1 MLWRSSRAR
10 SLAVAKT
17 PAAVLVAV
25 LLVAVLVAVLLV
37 AVLLVPRNQKLTR
50 G

>member
-17 PAAVLVAV
+17 LAAVLAAV
-25 LLVAVLVAVLLV
+25 LV

>member
-17 PAAVLVAV
+17 PAVVLAVLVTV
-25 LLVAVLVAVLLV
+25 LV